1 MKTIAVKSKSTKKLY
16 FIIFSMIIIG
26 AIIPLFVS
34 SYVSAMLMLVF
45 MNVIMAESYNIIG
58 GFTGYPTF
66 GHGVNFGIGAYIT
79 ALLLRDFGFSPLI
92 TFPLAGLIAAL
103 FSFGV
108 GFPILRARGI
118 YFAMVTVSLNW
129 VIALIITLTP
139 YTGGPT
145 GIIIPYA
152 LRIEILNRIGYAFYY
167 ALCIITIF
175 ISYKIS
181 RSKLGYGL
189 FAIKEDEDACRLLG
203 VPTTKL
209 KLYSYAISSFFA
221 GAVGG
226 LYPFFFGYIDP
237 TVVFATTLSITPIAA
252 AYLGG
257 IGTIFGPVLGA
268 VIITLLAE
276 NLRYLFTVY
285 EGLHML
291 VTYIITLIILLYR
304 REGILGGFRKI
315 RER

>member
-1 MKTIAVKSKSTKKLY
+1 MRTMTEESNPIKRLYLTILAV
-16 FIIFSMIIIG
+16 IIVG

-34 SYVSAMLMLVF
+34 PYISAMLMLVF
-45 MNVIMAESYNIIG
+45 INMVMAESYNIIG

-66 GHGVNFGIGAYIT
+66 GHGVNLGIGAYVT
-79 ALLLRDFGFSPLI
+79 ALLFRDFGFSPLI

-103 FSFGV
+103 FALGV
-108 GFPILRARGI
+108 GFPVLRVRGI
-118 YFAMVTVSLNW
+118 YFAMITVSLNW
-129 VIALIITLTP
+129 VVALIITLTP
-139 YTGGPT
+139 YTGGPY
-145 GIIIPYA
+145 GIVIPYA
-152 LRIEILNRIGYAFYY
+152 FEVETLNRIGYAFYY
-167 ALCIITIF
+167 ALCVILIF

-189 FAIKEDEDACRLLG
+189 FAIREDEDACRLLG
-203 VPTTKL
+203 VTTTKL

-221 GAVGG
+221 GAAGG

-237 TVVFATTLSITPIAA
+237 TVVFAITWSITPIAA

-257 IGTIFGPVLGA
+257 VGTLFGPVLGS

-276 NLRYLFTVY
+276 NLRYLFTAY

-291 VTYIITLIILLYR
+291 VTYLITLIILLYR
-304 REGILGGFRKI
+304 REGILGGLRKI
-315 RER
+315 